1 MLLRYKMAYKNYNLL
16 NIFNKYILFVLNN
29 LNHLYIYIYIYSDNE
44 IHTLLQ

>member
-29 LNHLYIYIYIYSDNE
+29 LKHVYNIFVRVILKFKK
-44 IHTLLQ
+44 